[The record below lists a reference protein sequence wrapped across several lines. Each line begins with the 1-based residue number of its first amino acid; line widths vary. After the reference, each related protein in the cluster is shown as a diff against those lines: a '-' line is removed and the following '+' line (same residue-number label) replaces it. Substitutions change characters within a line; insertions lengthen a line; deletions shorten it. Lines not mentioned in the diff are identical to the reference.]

1 MTDTEQ
7 QDNQSW
13 LFRFVKGMFIG
24 SGFIIPGVSGGA
36 LAAIFGIYER
46 LIKFIA
52 NITDNFMK
60 NLKFFLPV
68 GLGAFFGIFLLSFVV
83 SFALENYATI
93 SIWFFVGA
101 IVGMIPSLWK
111 EAEKQGRDKVDWT
124 ILIVAFVFG
133 IVLLGFGNQLFD
145 GQVQPSFWS
154 FLICGVLI
162 ALGVLVPGL
171 SPSNFIV
178 YMGLYGEMSN
188 GFKNLDLTV
197 LVPIALGGIITI
209 FSLAKLIEKIF
220 DNYYSQFYHFIFGV
234 VLASTVMII
243 PTDYQGFGFVQYL
256 WCVIMLGLGTA
267 IGAWMSKLEE
277 QYK

>member
-1 MTDTEQ
+1 MTDQEN

-46 LIKFIA
+46 MIKFIA
-52 NITDNFMK
+52 NITENFKK
-60 NLKFFLPV
+60 NIKFFLPV

-101 IVGMIPSLWK
+101 IAGMIPSLWQ
-111 EAEKQGRDKVDWT
+111 EAGEQGRDKQDML
-124 ILIVAFVFG
+124 ILILAFIFG
-133 IVLLGFGNQLFD
+133 LVLLGFGNQLFG
-145 GQVQPSFWS
+145 GQVPPSFWS
-154 FLICGVLI
+154 FLLCGVFV
-162 ALGVLVPGL
+162 ALGALVPGL

-178 YMGLYGEMSN
+178 YMGLYGAMAD
-188 GFKNLDLTV
+188 GFKNFDLSV
-197 LVPIALGGIITI
+197 LIPLAIGGLLTL
-209 FSLAKLIEKIF
+209 FSLAKVIEKIF

-243 PTDYQGFGFVQYL
+243 PTDYAGFGWGSYMACLLTFL
-256 WCVIMLGLGTA
+256 AGAA

-277 QYK
+277 KYK

>member
-1 MTDTEQ
+1 MSNEPS

-13 LFRFVKGMFIG
+13 IFRFVKGMFIG

-52 NITDNFMK
+52 NITKNFKK
-60 NLKFFLPV
+60 NMKFFLPV

-101 IVGMIPSLWK
+101 ILGMIPSLWK
-111 EAEKQGRDKVDWT
+111 EAGYKGRKKTDWWFL
-124 ILIVAFVFG
+124 ILSFTFG
-133 IVLLGFGNQLFD
+133 ILLLGFGSQLFD
-145 GQVQPSFWS
+145 GQVPPSFWA
-154 FLICGVLI
+154 FILCGIFI
-162 ALGVLVPGL
+162 ALGALIPGL

-178 YMGLYGEMSN
+178 YMGLYGAMAE
-188 GFKNLDLTV
+188 GFKTFDLSI
-197 LVPIALGGIITI
+197 LVPLGIGIVITM
-209 FSLAKLIEKIF
+209 FSLAKVIEKIF
-220 DNYYSQFYHFIFGV
+220 SRYYSQFYHFIFGI

-243 PTDYQGFGFVQYL
+243 PTDYSGFGFIEYV
-256 WCVIMLGLGTA
+256 WCIVMLVLGTV
-267 IGAWMSKLEE
+267 IGAWMARLE
-277 QYK
+277 QRYK